1 MMTTTRTE
9 CAMAED
15 LKKIPQVDLLPVRQ
29 RIAWMA
35 VIWLLSVG
43 AMALLSLAVHVFLS

>member
-1 MMTTTRTE
+1 MKTTIRTG

-15 LKKIPQVDLLPVRQ
+15 LKKMPEVDLLPVRQ

-35 VIWLLSVG
+35 AIWLLSVG
-43 AMALLSLAVHVFLS
+43 AMALVSLAIRALFA